1 MGHVA
6 EQFANSWLSRY
17 PRLNRCINDNGKE
30 FVGSEFI
37 RLLAPMRIKDVCT
50 AVWNPQSNVI
60 CECTHQTIG
69 DILQVILHT
78 NPPTNMDGANQ
89 VMDNTLATVIHASRC
104 TVSTPIQITPG
115 ALVYGKDMIMNVH
128 LIANLS
134 AIQDD

>member
-78 NPPTNMDGANQ
+78 NPPTN
-89 VMDNTLATVIHASRC
+89 RC
-104 TVSTPIQITPG
+104 SVSTPIQTTSG
-115 ALVYGKDMIMNVH
+115 ELVYRRDMIMDIF

-134 AIQDD
+134 TIWDG